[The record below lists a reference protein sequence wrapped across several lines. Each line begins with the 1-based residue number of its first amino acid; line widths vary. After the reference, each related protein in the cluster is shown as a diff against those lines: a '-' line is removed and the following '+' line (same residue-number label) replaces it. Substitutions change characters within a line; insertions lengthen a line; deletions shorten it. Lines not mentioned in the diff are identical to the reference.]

1 MIAGMA
7 DFDSFT
13 KHEHKIIHHYRDQL
27 NHAESVEDVRKFF
40 VYAVRELCG
49 LVFEDRVNVDYE
61 DVQLKPQSASGFS
74 ISSRLKNRAAFRGV
88 WGSSDLKHIIGRLAE
103 SARHRFRH
111 LETSPE
117 KTRLKIK
124 GH

>member
-1 MIAGMA
+1 MA
-7 DFDSFT
+7 DIDSFT
-13 KHEHKIIHHYRDQL
+13 KHEHKIIPQYRDQL

-61 DVQLKPQSASGFS
+61 DVQLTPQSATGFT
-74 ISSRLKNRAAFRGV
+74 ISSRLRNRAAFRET
-88 WGSSDLKHIIGRLAE
+88 WGSSDLKNIIGRLAE
-103 SARHRFRH
+103 SGRHRYRH

-117 KTRLKIK
+117 KTRSKIRR
-124 GH
+124 H